1 MKYPSKETVEALRR
15 AYLAGCT
22 VELVQMDDTQAPP
35 PGTIGKVIAVDDIAT
50 IHVAWSTG
58 SSLGVAF
65 GQDRCRR
72 VDRD

>member
-15 AYLAGCT
+15 AYPVGCI
-22 VELVQMDDTQAPP
+22 VELVEMDDPQAPP
-35 PGTIGKVIAVDDIAT
+35 VGTLGEVIAVDDIAT

-58 SSLGVAF
+58 SGLGIAW

-72 VDRD
+72 TDHD